1 MKNLVITIG
10 RQCGSGGSE
19 LGKRIAE
26 NMGMDY
32 YDDELVKLAAKNSN
46 MSPEISEMADEKA
59 TNSLLYSLVTG
70 GSLRGMFNGYY
81 EMPLNDRVFL
91 AQADT
96 IKQLAH
102 ERSCVIVGRCANYV
116 LREDKDINLLNL
128 FVFAD
133 MEYRIDRIKNKYNLN
148 EAQAKD
154 RIIKTEK
161 KRRAYYNYYSNGS
174 WGNAADYDLSIN
186 LTHVEYDAVI
196 KMIKEYIDGNKLYG
210 AEDV

>member
-26 NMGMDY
+26 DMGMDY

-46 MSPEISEMADEKA
+46 LSPEISEMADEKA

-128 FVFAD
+128 FVYAD

-161 KRRAYYNYYSNGS
+161 IVLSSFVNSEISRPPVRKTVINIQTNII
-174 WGNAADYDLSIN
+174 ADAQMMHIVFFLFIMTYLSTI
-186 LTHVEYDAVI
+186 
-196 KMIKEYIDGNKLYG
+196 
-210 AEDV
+210 